1 MTIPGRLF
9 RGTGCGFNTVVHG
22 VVWIAFASSVTV
34 ATAWAQPEDAG
45 GEWKEVE
52 NSAKLSAYRL
62 ALRDGS
68 FDAASKAFLTGTALP
83 QLASRR
89 NLPSI
94 DRVRRRMREFLCG
107 DVASEPQALDM
118 ALQTIVQFLAAAARD
133 GKLDPAVRVNAALF
147 MGEIRGPARDGSK
160 DGKPW
165 PGATAPLA
173 AVVGDASLPSAV
185 RIAAAQGLARHVE
198 AAGPAVVA
206 AVGPVLGPL
215 LAPPAG
221 DRVAADWLAARA
233 LMMLA
238 DLGPSAPP
246 PLAQAAFGI
255 LADASRPATLRCR
268 AAAALAA
275 LGPKAAGI
283 DWSQAVTACR
293 ATAVAALQAEQARG
307 RRARDLA
314 LIGGAAGGQPGQPGF
329 DAGAFAAAANDPA
342 AASLACRRA
351 AWVLATLADALSGG
365 DGKGAGKGGMAAIG
379 GGHQQAALELA
390 KRFRDAA
397 VIIDEAADEASIIE
411 AAGMLTGDGPAAAA
425 TGPAAA
431 APAAASAPAAAEE
444 PAFNPFAR

>member
-9 RGTGCGFNTVVHG
+9 RRAGCGGNAVVHS
-22 VVWIAFASSVTV
+22 VVWIALVSIAAV
-34 ATAWAQPEDAG
+34 ATARAQPGDAG
-45 GEWKEVE
+45 SEWKEVE
-52 NSAKLSAYRL
+52 NSAELSAYRL

-89 NLPSI
+89 NLASI
-94 DRVRRRMREFLCG
+94 DRVRRRMRELLCG
-107 DVASEPQALDM
+107 DAASEPRALDA
-118 ALQTIVQFLAAAARD
+118 ALQTIVQYLGAAARD

-147 MGEIRGPARDGSK
+147 MGEIRGK

-165 PGATAPLA
+165 PAATAPLA
-173 AVVGDASLPSAV
+173 ALVGDASLPPAV
-185 RIAAAQGLARHVE
+185 RIAAAQGLARHVDT
-198 AAGPAVVA
+198 AGPAVVA

-233 LMMLA
+233 LSMLA

-283 DWSQAVTACR
+283 DWSQAVAACR
-293 ATAVAALQAEQARG
+293 ATAVAALQAELARG
-307 RRARDLA
+307 RRARDMA
-314 LIGGAAGGQPGQPGF
+314 LIGGAAGGQPGF
-329 DAGAFAAAANDPA
+329 DAGAFGAANDPA

-379 GGHQQAALELA
+379 GGHQQPALELA
-390 KRFRDAA
+390 KRLRDAA
-397 VIIDEAADEASIIE
+397 AIIDEAADEASIIE
-411 AAGMLTGDGPAAAA
+411 AAGILAGNGPAASPAAAA

-431 APAAASAPAAAEE
+431 PAAAAPASGPAATPAATEE

>member
-9 RGTGCGFNTVVHG
+9 RRAGCGGNAVVHS
-22 VVWIAFASSVTV
+22 VVWIALVSIAAV
-34 ATAWAQPEDAG
+34 ATARAQPGDAG
-45 GEWKEVE
+45 SEWKEVE
-52 NSAKLSAYRL
+52 NSAELSAYRL

-89 NLPSI
+89 NLASI
-94 DRVRRRMREFLCG
+94 DRVRRRMRELLCG
-107 DVASEPQALDM
+107 DAASEPRALDA
-118 ALQTIVQFLAAAARD
+118 ALQTIVQYLGAAARD

-147 MGEIRGPARDGSK
+147 MGEIRGK

-173 AVVGDASLPSAV
+173 ALVGDASLSPAV
-185 RIAAAQGLARHVE
+185 RIAAAQGLARHVGT
-198 AAGPAVVA
+198 AGPAVVA

-233 LMMLA
+233 VMMLA

-268 AAAALAA
+268 AAEALAA

-283 DWSQAVTACR
+283 DWSKAVDACR

-329 DAGAFAAAANDPA
+329 DAGAFAAANDPA
-342 AASLACRRA
+342 AATLACRRA

-365 DGKGAGKGGMAAIG
+365 DEKGAGKGGMAAIG

-390 KRFRDAA
+390 KRLRDAA
-397 VIIDEAADEASIIE
+397 AIIDEAADEDSIIE
-411 AAGMLTGDGPAAAA
+411 AAGILAGNGPAAAA
-425 TGPAAA
+425 TGPAAAA